1 MKVYFLSVIKFFKM
15 SALID
20 CPICMDCIESTTK
33 NCVTTECGHCFHT
46 NCLMQSVA
54 HNGFGCPY
62 CRTVMAEEPQEDEE
76 TVWDDEEDE
85 EEEGDEEEEEVEMFD
100 DNALRGFR
108 FFWNLLNEEEHDED
122 DEADEQQLEEWAERR
137 ETRQETDPNIPSTD
151 FVAQK
156 LRQQG
161 VTFEQLVN
169 VLCNYDHEEY
179 EDETA
184 ERLGNELFG
193 KIRIIV
199 SNYRPEQAVE
209 QPTVASQPAVAS
221 APAEPEVDFAAQ
233 PKTVQVRNIP
243 RINIHV

>member
-1 MKVYFLSVIKFFKM
+1 
-15 SALID
+15 
-20 CPICMDCIESTTK
+20 
-33 NCVTTECGHCFHT
+33 
-46 NCLMQSVA
+46 
-54 HNGFGCPY
+54 
-62 CRTVMAEEPQEDEE
+62 MAEEPQEDEE
-76 TVWDDEEDE
+76 TVWDE
-85 EEEGDEEEEEVEMFD
+85 EEENEEEVEMFD

-122 DEADEQQLEEWAERR
+122 DEADEQQLEEWAEMP
-137 ETRQETDPNIPSTD
+137 ETSQEADPNIPSTD

-209 QPTVASQPAVAS
+209 QPVVASQPVAS
-221 APAEPEVDFAAQ
+221 QPSLPAEPEVDFAAQ